1 MIKQFFVPFFVYYL
15 FELQLTRELP
25 LHLTDPL
32 LKKIVDFC
40 SVSIVER
47 YSRPTVDYVQIRLLL

>member
-1 MIKQFFVPFFVYYL
+1 MIKEFIVPFFVYYL

-40 SVSIVER
+40 SVSIVDA
-47 YSRPTVDYVQIRLLL
+47 TVDYVQIRLLL